1 MGMKTQANKPKDT
14 GMAAVLIVL
23 LVAWFT
29 ANISLVITAIVILIL
44 TMTVPVV
51 FKPLAVVWFGFA
63 NLLGHV
69 VSTLIL
75 SVLFFVVLMPIG
87 IIRKVA
93 GADAMRLKK
102 WHNGDDSAFVVRDH
116 PYAARD
122 LEKPY

>member
-1 MGMKTQANKPKDT
+1 MKSNDNKPKDT

-29 ANISLVITAIVILIL
+29 ANMSLVIPAIIVLIL

-87 IIRKVA
+87 VIRRVG
-93 GADAMRLKK
+93 GADALSLKK
-102 WHNGDDSAFVVRDH
+102 WHNGDVSAFVVRDH
-116 PYAARD
+116 QYTAAD